1 MSFNLFAAEEEALAK
16 AHAMEERLAEL
27 APDCLPEFRELVA
40 AFELSTREQRR
51 LVRVSDR
58 LQAQLSDANHEL
70 DRRRSEAEA
79 ALDRLRE
86 AQEAMI
92 QSEKLAS
99 LGALVAGVAHEI
111 NTPVGI
117 AVSCASHLADS
128 TQAIRRR
135 AEEGELSKAAFAR
148 YLATA
153 VDTTDLILGNCERAA
168 QLIAGFKQ
176 VAVDR
181 TSALRRSINLAA
193 CIHDTL
199 VSLQPKLRPSGHAVA
214 VDCPVDLELD
224 SYPGVLSQILSNLV
238 MNALTHAFAD
248 GRVGDMTI
256 TAQCPDPDTVRL
268 CFTDNGRGMSEEHR
282 ARVFEPFFTTTRS
295 HGGSGLGLH
304 IVHNLVV
311 GALMGAITVDSAPD
325 RGTSF
330 ILIFPRRTPDTDRA
344 GQDATPERP

>member
-16 AHAMEERLAEL
+16 ARALEKRLGAL
-27 APDCLPEFRELVA
+27 APDCLQEFCELIA
-40 AFELSTREQRR
+40 AFELSTREQQR

-70 DRRRSEAEA
+70 ERRRSEAEA

-86 AQEAMI
+86 AQEAI
-92 QSEKLAS
+92 VQSEKLAS

-117 AVSCASHLADS
+117 AVSCASHLADA
-128 TQAIRRR
+128 TQAIRQR
-135 AEEGELSKAAFAR
+135 AGDGELSKAEFAR

-181 TSALRRSINLAA
+181 ASAVRRSVNLAA
-193 CIHDTL
+193 YIQDTL

-214 VDCPVDLELD
+214 VNCPADLELD

-248 GRVGDMTI
+248 GRAGDMAI
-256 TAQCPDPDTVRL
+256 TVDCLDADTVRL
-268 CFTDNGRGMSEEHR
+268 RFTDNGLGMSEEHR
-282 ARVFEPFFTTTRS
+282 ARVFEPFFTTRRGR
-295 HGGSGLGLH
+295 GGSGLGLH
-304 IVHNLVV
+304 IVHNLVM
-311 GALMGAITVDSAPD
+311 GALKGSITVDSAPD

-330 ILIFPRRTPDTDRA
+330 TLLFPRRTPDHDLSVEDMA
-344 GQDATPERP
+344 I

>member
-16 AHAMEERLAEL
+16 ARALEKTLEAL
-27 APDCLPEFRELVA
+27 APQCLSEYRELVA
-40 AFELSTREQRR
+40 AFELSTREQQR

-70 DRRRSEAEA
+70 ERRRSEAEA
-79 ALDRLRE
+79 ALESLRE
-86 AQEAMI
+86 AQEAMV

-117 AVSCASHLADS
+117 AVSCASHLADA
-128 TQAIRRR
+128 TQALRRR
-135 AEEGELSKAAFAR
+135 AEEGELGKAEFGR
-148 YLATA
+148 YLTTA
-153 VDTTDLILGNCERAA
+153 IDTTDLILGNCERAS

-181 TSALRRSINLAA
+181 ASAERRSVNLAA
-193 CIHDTL
+193 YVQDTL

-214 VDCPVDLELD
+214 VTCPGDLELD

-248 GRVGDMTI
+248 GRPGDMAI
-256 TAQCPDPDTVRL
+256 TVDLPTPDTVRL

-282 ARVFEPFFTTTRS
+282 ARVFEPFFTTRRGR
-295 HGGSGLGLH
+295 GGSGLGLH

-311 GALMGAITVDSAPD
+311 GVLKGSITVDSVPD

-330 ILIFPRRTPDTDRA
+330 TLLFPRRTP
-344 GQDATPERP
+344 GQD

>member
-16 AHAMEERLAEL
+16 ARALETRLEAL
-27 APDCLPEFRELVA
+27 APQCLSEFREFVA
-40 AFELSTREQRR
+40 AFELSTREQQR

-70 DRRRSEAEA
+70 ERRRSEAEA
-79 ALDRLRE
+79 ALESLRE
-86 AQEAMI
+86 AQEAMV

-117 AVSCASHLADS
+117 AVSCASHLADA
-128 TQAIRRR
+128 TQALRRR
-135 AEEGELSKAAFAR
+135 AEACELGKAEFAR

-153 VDTTDLILGNCERAA
+153 IDTTDLILGNCERAS

-181 TSALRRSINLAA
+181 ASAERRSVNLAA
-193 CIHDTL
+193 YIQDTL

-214 VDCPVDLELD
+214 VSCPGDLELD

-248 GRVGDMTI
+248 GRTGDMAI
-256 TAQCPDPDTVRL
+256 AVELPTADTVRL
-268 CFTDNGRGMSEEHR
+268 CFTDTGRGMSEEDR
-282 ARVFEPFFTTTRS
+282 ARVFEPFFTTRRGR
-295 HGGSGLGLH
+295 GGSGLGLH

-311 GALMGAITVDSAPD
+311 GVLKGSITVDSMLD

-330 ILIFPRRTPDTDRA
+330 TLLFPRRTP
-344 GQDATPERP
+344 GQG

>member
-16 AHAMEERLAEL
+16 ARALEERLEAL
-27 APDCLPEFRELVA
+27 APQCLSEYRELVA
-40 AFELSTREQRR
+40 AFELSTREQQR

-70 DRRRSEAEA
+70 ERRRSEAEA
-79 ALDRLRE
+79 ALERLRE

-117 AVSCASHLADS
+117 AVSCASHLADA
-128 TQAIRRR
+128 TLALRRR
-135 AEEGELSKAAFAR
+135 AEEGELGKAEFAR
-148 YLATA
+148 YLTTA
-153 VDTTDLILGNCERAA
+153 IDTTDLILGNCERAS

-181 TSALRRSINLAA
+181 ASAERRGVNLAA
-193 CIHDTL
+193 YIQDTL

-214 VDCPVDLELD
+214 VSCPGDLELD

-238 MNALTHAFAD
+238 MNALIHAFAD
-248 GRVGDMTI
+248 GRPGDMAVAVDLPT
-256 TAQCPDPDTVRL
+256 PETVRL

-282 ARVFEPFFTTTRS
+282 ARVFEPFFTTRRGR
-295 HGGSGLGLH
+295 GGSGLGLH

-311 GALMGAITVDSAPD
+311 GVLKGSITVDSMPD
-325 RGTSF
+325 QGTSF
-330 ILIFPRRTPDTDRA
+330 TLLFPRRTP
-344 GQDATPERP
+344 GQD

>member
-16 AHAMEERLAEL
+16 ARALEKRLEAA
-27 APDCLPEFRELVA
+27 APQCLCEYRELVA
-40 AFELSTREQRR
+40 AFELSTREQQR

-70 DRRRSEAEA
+70 ERRRSEAEA
-79 ALDRLRE
+79 ALESLRE
-86 AQEAMI
+86 AQEAMV

-117 AVSCASHLADS
+117 AVSCASHLADA
-128 TQAIRRR
+128 TQALRRR
-135 AEEGELSKAAFAR
+135 AGEGELGRAEFAR

-153 VDTTDLILGNCERAA
+153 IDTTDLILGNCERAS

-181 TSALRRSINLAA
+181 ASAERRSVNLAA
-193 CIHDTL
+193 YIQDTL
-199 VSLQPKLRPSGHAVA
+199 VSLQPKLRPSGHEVA
-214 VDCPVDLELD
+214 VSCPGDLELD

-248 GRVGDMTI
+248 GRPGDMAIAVDLPT
-256 TAQCPDPDTVRL
+256 PDTVRL

-282 ARVFEPFFTTTRS
+282 ARVFEPFFTTRRGR
-295 HGGSGLGLH
+295 GGSGLGLH

-311 GALMGAITVDSAPD
+311 GVLKGSITVDSVPD

-330 ILIFPRRTPDTDRA
+330 TLLFPLRTP
-344 GQDATPERP
+344 GQD

>member
-1 MSFNLFAAEEEALAK
+1 MTFNLFAAEEEALAK
-16 AHAMEERLAEL
+16 ARALEKRLGAL
-27 APDCLPEFRELVA
+27 APECLPEFRDLIA
-40 AFELSTREQRR
+40 AFELSTREQQR

-70 DRRRSEAEA
+70 ERRRSEAEA

-117 AVSCASHLADS
+117 AVSCASHLADA
-128 TQAIRRR
+128 TLAMRRR
-135 AEEGELSKAAFAR
+135 AADGDLGKAEFAR

-153 VDTTDLILGNCERAA
+153 TDTTDLILGNCERAA

-181 TSALRRSINLAA
+181 ASAERRSVNLAA
-193 CIHDTL
+193 YIQDTL

-214 VDCPVDLELD
+214 VSCPADLELD

-248 GRVGDMTI
+248 GRAGDMAI
-256 TAQCPDPDTVRL
+256 TVDCPDPDTVRL
-268 CFTDNGRGMSEEHR
+268 CFTDNGRGMIEDHR
-282 ARVFEPFFTTTRS
+282 ARVFEPFFTTRRGR
-295 HGGSGLGLH
+295 GGSGLGLH

-311 GALMGAITVDSAPD
+311 GALAGSITVDSAPD

-330 ILIFPRRTPDTDRA
+330 TLLFPRRTPDREAA
-344 GQDATPERP
+344 GQDASPRD

>member
-16 AHAMEERLAEL
+16 AGALEKRLEAL
-27 APDCLPEFRELVA
+27 APQCLSEFRELVA
-40 AFELSTREQRR
+40 AFELSTREQQR

-70 DRRRSEAEA
+70 ERRRSEAEA
-79 ALDRLRE
+79 ALESLRE
-86 AQEAMI
+86 AQEAMV

-117 AVSCASHLADS
+117 AVSCASHLADA
-128 TQAIRRR
+128 TQALRRR
-135 AEEGELSKAAFAR
+135 AEEGELGKAEFAR
-148 YLATA
+148 YLTTA
-153 VDTTDLILGNCERAA
+153 IDTTDLILGNCERAS

-181 TSALRRSINLAA
+181 ASAERRGVNLAA
-193 CIHDTL
+193 YIQDTL

-214 VDCPVDLELD
+214 VNCPGDLELD

-248 GRVGDMTI
+248 GRPGDMAI
-256 TAQCPDPDTVRL
+256 TVDLPTPDTVRL

-282 ARVFEPFFTTTRS
+282 ARVFEPFFTTRRGR
-295 HGGSGLGLH
+295 GGSGLGLH

-311 GALMGAITVDSAPD
+311 GVLKGSITVDSMPD
-325 RGTSF
+325 QGTSF
-330 ILIFPRRTPDTDRA
+330 TLLFPRRTP
-344 GQDATPERP
+344 GQD

>member
-16 AHAMEERLAEL
+16 ARALEKRLEAL
-27 APDCLPEFRELVA
+27 APQCLSEFRELVA
-40 AFELSTREQRR
+40 AFELSTREQQR

-70 DRRRSEAEA
+70 ERRRSEAEA
-79 ALDRLRE
+79 ALESLRE
-86 AQEAMI
+86 AQEAMV

-117 AVSCASHLADS
+117 AVSCASHLADA
-128 TQAIRRR
+128 TQSLRRR
-135 AEEGELSKAAFAR
+135 AADGELGKAEFAR

-153 VDTTDLILGNCERAA
+153 IDTTDLILGNCERAS

-181 TSALRRSINLAA
+181 ASAVRRCVNLAA
-193 CIHDTL
+193 YIQDTL
-199 VSLQPKLRPSGHAVA
+199 VSLQPKLRPSGHAVS
-214 VDCPVDLELD
+214 VSCPSDLELD

-248 GRVGDMTI
+248 GRPGDMAI
-256 TAQCPDPDTVRL
+256 TVDLPTPDTVRL
-268 CFTDNGRGMSEEHR
+268 CFTDTGRGMSEEHR
-282 ARVFEPFFTTTRS
+282 ARIFEPFFTTRRGR
-295 HGGSGLGLH
+295 GGSGLGLH

-311 GALMGAITVDSAPD
+311 GVLKGSIAVDSAPD

-330 ILIFPRRTPDTDRA
+330 TLLFPRRTP
-344 GQDATPERP
+344 GQD